1 MVPKAAIILAAAFS
15 AISAAVP
22 TIDRRVV
29 GGEVA
34 QDGEFTFIVNIYDK
48 DGLQYCG
55 GSLLDSM
62 TVLTAGHCLSKSAS
76 VKAGTL
82 VSR

>member
-1 MVPKAAIILAAAFS
+1 MIPKAAILLAAAFS
-15 AISAAVP
+15 AISAATP
-22 TIDRRVV
+22 AIDRRVV

-48 DGLQYCG
+48 EGLQYCG
-55 GSLLDSM
+55 GSLLDSK
-62 TVLTAGHCLSKSAS
+62 TVLTAGHCVLHSAF

-82 VSR
+82 VSK